1 MMDEYFDL
9 TGHWNF
15 VSSFTGSSKFINRA
29 WAGLKF
35 SQASSCKAAALGVSC
50 HRNIQCLIASMASNR
65 WHKPIGLWVIF
76 ESYSCPFSSS
86 VEPCKRWRA
95 FWRWPRSG
103 TELFSGHGVWARLGI
118 RSSSS
123 FRKQAGRERFGIC
136 YSSTVSPILF
146 KPSKYVFKDLCSFVR
161 CIKNDFAK
169 QDIIGQIYINLTINL
184 HRHIA
189 EKGLS
194 ISAFFNTQMPLTER
208 GAKLG

>member
-65 WHKPIGLWVIF
+65 WHKTIGLWVIF

-95 FWRWPRSG
+95 FWRSG
-103 TELFSGHGVWARLGI
+103 LGRVLSFFQAMVFEPGWVSDPALVLENRLGGN
-118 RSSSS
+118 
-123 FRKQAGRERFGIC
+123 AL
-136 YSSTVSPILF
+136 V
-146 KPSKYVFKDLCSFVR
+146 
-161 CIKNDFAK
+161 
-169 QDIIGQIYINLTINL
+169 TINS

-189 EKGLS
+189 EKRT
-194 ISAFFNTQMPLTER
+194 FNQCIF
-208 GAKLG
+208 